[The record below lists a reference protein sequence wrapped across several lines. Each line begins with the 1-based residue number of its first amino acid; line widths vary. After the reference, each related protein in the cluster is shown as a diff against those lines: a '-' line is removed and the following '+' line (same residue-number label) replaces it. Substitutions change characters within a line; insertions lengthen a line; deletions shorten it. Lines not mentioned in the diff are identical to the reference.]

1 MYRYY
6 IHVYICDAFLYTHTL
21 RRFARIMTHHHCWI
35 RFYWSVHSEPIVLS
49 PVPPLKSLW
58 KWQTILTNEHL
69 QKEKNH
75 TSPWKFAREAHLI
88 LGICI
93 HWPTD
98 TCNHPWQGM
107 LRTFSMWCPNWR
119 GRARRM
125 PSLKNECSRWGGC
138 HAESW
143 WLKNSK
149 IVWKDWMKN
158 PEANPVGDFSHSI

>member
-69 QKEKNH
+69 QKEKTTHPLENLQGKRI
-75 TSPWKFAREAHLI
+75 SSLVSVAIDQQILAIIPGRECY
-88 LGICI
+88 GRFPCGV
-93 HWPTD
+93 PTGAEE
-98 TCNHPWQGM
+98 Q
-107 LRTFSMWCPNWR
+107 
-119 GRARRM
+119 
-125 PSLKNECSRWGGC
+125 EGC
-138 HAESW
+138 HHWRTNAQGGGLPCWVLVVEEFQNCVERLDEKSR
-143 WLKNSK
+143 SK
-149 IVWKDWMKN
+149 SSN
-158 PEANPVGDFSHSI
+158 